1 MREKGEAH
9 QIEVKKQAE
18 ELKGAIS
25 RKESAI
31 VYADKQIQDNLKTV
45 ENTKNGIEIQQG
57 KIKEAELKISLT
69 KENVEVPTDNT
80 YVNSYIDE
88 NNDLTALTHDN
99 QTIVLA
105 KGTKVT
111 LE

>member
-1 MREKGEAH
+1 MAKFILAFKRL
-9 QIEVKKQAE
+9 I
-18 ELKGAIS
+18 
-25 RKESAI
+25 
-31 VYADKQIQDNLKTV
+31 KT
-45 ENTKNGIEIQQG
+45 
-57 KIKEAELKISLT
+57 LISLT